1 MRYNEREKTDRL
13 ILMKEVMQMDA
24 LNWNAAIFGVA
35 SLFIM
40 GAYYPI
46 VIKGEYYF
54 SAKIWPVFLVIGLA
68 AIAVSTQMNGLGC
81 WLTAFFGA
89 TNLWAIVEI
98 REQAERVKQGKY
110 PKNPKRTY

>member
-1 MRYNEREKTDRL
+1 MES
-13 ILMKEVMQMDA
+13 
-24 LNWNAAIFGVA
+24 LNWDAVIFGIA

-40 GAYYPI
+40 GAYYPV

-54 SAKIWPVFLVIGLA
+54 SQRIWPIFLVTGLT
-68 AIAVSTQMNGLGC
+68 AIALSARMNGLSC

-98 REQAERVKQGKY
+98 KEQTELVRQGKY
-110 PKNPKRTY
+110 PQNPRRKY

>member
-1 MRYNEREKTDRL
+1 MSELNL
-13 ILMKEVMQMDA
+13 DA
-24 LNWNAAIFGVA
+24 VIFGVA

-54 SAKIWPVFLVIGLA
+54 SERIWPFFLVTGLA
-68 AIAVSTQMNGLGC
+68 AVAFSTQMSGLVC

-98 REQAERVKQGKY
+98 REQTERVRQGRY
-110 PKNPKRTY
+110 PKNPKRKY

>member
-1 MRYNEREKTDRL
+1 MNE
-13 ILMKEVMQMDA
+13 
-24 LNWNAAIFGVA
+24 LNLDAAIFGVA

-54 SAKIWPVFLVIGLA
+54 SERIWPVFLVIGLA
-68 AIAVSTQMNGLGC
+68 AVAFSTQMSGLVC

-89 TNLWAIVEI
+89 TNLWAIPEI
-98 REQAERVKQGKY
+98 FEQEQRVLAGRY
-110 PKNPKRTY
+110 PKNPKRRYEKR